1 MKIITLTPNQVDA
14 TSFYRAWGVFPDIM
28 KRSDITF
35 TDYYDAQ
42 MMLGEANEALLGQ
55 TLYNTMRLSFNVHLA
70 T

>member
-35 TDYYDAQ
+35 TK
-42 MMLGEANEALLGQ
+42 LRANLFTGMGMDWGWQSNKAI
-55 TLYNTMRLSFNVHLA
+55 
-70 T
+70 